1 MSTATLDKSLD
12 NSAQLLVIARNGIK
26 YKLFEE
32 IMKASPFSMKE
43 WSRYLHLTERTIQR
57 YKNENKSFEIIQS
70 EKIIE
75 LSKMLKKGNEVF
87 GNTDNFKKW
96 LNTEIIAIGGV
107 MPKDILDSSFGIDM
121 VMDELG
127 RIEHGILA

>member
-96 LNTEIIAIGGV
+96 LNTAIIALGGV